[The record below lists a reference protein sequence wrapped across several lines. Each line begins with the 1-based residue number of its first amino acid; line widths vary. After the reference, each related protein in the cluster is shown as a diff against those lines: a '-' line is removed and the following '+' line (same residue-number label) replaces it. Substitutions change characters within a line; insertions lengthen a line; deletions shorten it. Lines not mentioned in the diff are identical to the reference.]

1 MSNTE
6 AATNGLPEINRRK
19 WLTTLFSSGLGLTFL
34 PIILSGCADS
44 TSQTPSGQNPAPATT
59 GTNAPA
65 ESANA
70 TGNQTVTPQ
79 VTQNSDRTANS
90 GTQASATG
98 DAPTVAAQPGAATP
112 DPLQVPPAPT
122 PVAAAPQNVVTTTPS
137 GVTVDPRVKGA
148 AGSAFLVDVALN
160 NLSLALIQADKQIDT
175 TCQFGLHKVT
185 ILPKHLEA
193 VARGESVTFES
204 EVTGH
209 IGQSG
214 PHSHTITYKP
224 NLS

>member
-1 MSNTE
+1 MPNTK
-6 AATNGLPEINRRK
+6 AAASGLPDINRRK
-19 WLTTLFSSGLGLTFL
+19 WLTTLFSGSLGLTFL
-34 PIILSGCADS
+34 PMLLSACSDS
-44 TSQTPSGQNPAPATT
+44 TKQTPNGQNPAPATAVSK
-59 GTNAPA
+59 APA
-65 ESANA
+65 QSANGTA
-70 TGNQTVTPQ
+70 NQTVTPP
-79 VTQNSDRTANS
+79 VTQTTDPTAKT
-90 GTQASATG
+90 GTQGSATG
-98 DAPTVAAQPGAATP
+98 DAPTVAAQPGDSTP
-112 DPLQVPPAPT
+112 DPLQPPAAPT
-122 PVAAAPQNVVTTTPS
+122 PAATAPQNVATTPS
-137 GVTVDPRVKGA
+137 GATVDPRVKGA

-160 NLSLALIQADKQIDT
+160 NLSLAQIQADKQIDT

-193 VARGESVTFES
+193 LARGESITFES